1 MSASNSKGMDNVPLQ
16 RISSALSSSSSSSS
30 SSVSV
35 ADSDFDHLLSSS
47 ESEDAY
53 GEEEKKLPAIDGG
66 RQAYVFLLGTWITE
80 AMLWGFPLAF
90 GVFQSYYTSDP
101 QFAGSSA
108 IPTIG
113 TMAIGVSYIGMPF
126 VNPVALRYV
135 EYQRHMVVGGWALA
149 VFGLVAASFA
159 TRVWQLVLFQGV
171 LYGAG
176 WVICYA
182 PFLLMLNG
190 WFVRKRG
197 LAYGILFGA
206 SGISGLFIPFVV
218 EALLRRFGFRIALR
232 LYAIATVVI
241 SGPSTVFMIK
251 PRLSS
256 SPSSPHA
263 SAQPTRTTSRRGAA
277 RTELVGNVQLYFFAL
292 AIFLQGLGFF
302 IPNIFLPSFASSLSL
317 SHALGSTLLALNSLA
332 QVCGQIG
339 FGYVSDK
346 VNIYIPTSA
355 STLLSGLAIVFLWGP
370 AKDFWR
376 LSAFATLWGFF
387 SGSYSVLYTR
397 ICTYLAED
405 PDAAVTLYGIFSFER
420 GIANILEGPLSAW
433 LLGADENIERY
444 ALQKYQ
450 GLVVFTS
457 VMMFAS
463 AIAGVGY

>member
-1 MSASNSKGMDNVPLQ
+1 
-16 RISSALSSSSSSSS
+16 
-30 SSVSV
+30 
-35 ADSDFDHLLSSS
+35 
-47 ESEDAY
+47 
-53 GEEEKKLPAIDGG
+53 
-66 RQAYVFLLGTWITE
+66 
-80 AMLWGFPLAF
+80 
-90 GVFQSYYTSDP
+90 
-101 QFAGSSA
+101 
-108 IPTIG
+108 
-113 TMAIGVSYIGMPF
+113 
-126 VNPVALRYV
+126 
-135 EYQRHMVVGGWALA
+135 RHMVVGGWALA

-232 LYAIATVVI
+232 VYAIATVVI

-346 VNIYIPTSA
+346 ANIYIPTSA

-463 AIAGVGY
+463 AIAGVGYVFGNVKPRWRGSS